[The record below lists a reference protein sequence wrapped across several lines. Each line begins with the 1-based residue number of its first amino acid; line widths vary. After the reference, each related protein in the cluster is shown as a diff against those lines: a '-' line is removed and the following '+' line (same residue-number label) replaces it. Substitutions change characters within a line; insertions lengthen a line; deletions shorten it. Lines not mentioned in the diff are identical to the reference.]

1 MTAESRHTLYTF
13 ITAFGL
19 AVDSLRAHKLRTFL
33 TLLGV
38 IIGVSSVAIVGAAIE
53 GLGNYAESTTSK
65 VFGSESYLIAQI
77 ASPGRSGRKDRIAKL
92 RRNKPIREAELDYL
106 RAVTGDRILYSPYT
120 QRIEDVKHGDVTFE
134 SASILGVSSTLP
146 EIREVTLTD
155 GRFFTEQEERNRQ
168 LVCVVGD
175 ELRSTLFPDRSP
187 VGQTIKLRGLDF
199 TIVGVQ
205 EKLGSSGARSGQDNP
220 VYLPA
225 TVFLKMFSQRSNGF
239 AVFGRAR
246 DGAGLSIDEAL
257 DLTRVALRTR
267 FHTGPGETDKFD
279 TITPESVRSF
289 VENILALVSAVV
301 IPVTAISLVVG
312 GIVIMNIMLVSVTER
327 TREIGVRK
335 SLGARYSDILL
346 QFLIEATLM
355 SALGGALGLLLGWA
369 IVSVANRFS
378 EAPLE
383 ITLPYAVLALVVSSL
398 VGILSGWYPAA
409 RAARLDPVVALR
421 AE

>member
-1 MTAESRHTLYTF
+1 MTAESRHTLYTVL
-13 ITAFGL
+13 TAFGL
-19 AVDSLRAHKLRTFL
+19 AIDSLRAHKLRTFL

-65 VFGSESYLIAQI
+65 VFGSESYLVAQI

-106 RAVTGDRILYSPYT
+106 RVVTGDRILYSPYT

-134 SASILGVSSTLP
+134 FASILGVSATLP
-146 EIREVTLTD
+146 EIREVSLTD
-155 GRFFTEQEERNRQ
+155 GRFFTEQEERSRQ

-220 VYLPA
+220 VYIPA
-225 TVFLKMFSQRSNGF
+225 TVYLKMFSQRANGF

-246 DGAGLSIDEAL
+246 EGAGLSIDEAL

-267 FHTGPGETDKFD
+267 FHTGPGEADKFD
-279 TITPESVRSF
+279 TLTPESVRSF

-398 VGILSGWYPAA
+398 VGIASGWYPAA